1 MRKGIGWR
9 LPSSRAARQGRIHL
23 NLPDEL
29 YAARMYRILDI
40 SYLMSSIQY
49 MEPITALTRLST
61 VLREARKRRGLT
73 QAQVA
78 ALAGVPRLKVIQV
91 EKGAASVSAGAYA
104 AVAAALGMEFSLV
117 PERRPTLEEVPE
129 LLKHE

>member
-1 MRKGIGWR
+1 
-9 LPSSRAARQGRIHL
+9 
-23 NLPDEL
+23 
-29 YAARMYRILDI
+29 
-40 SYLMSSIQY
+40 
-49 MEPITALTRLST
+49 MEPLTALIRLAT
-61 VLREARKRRGLT
+61 ALREARKRRGLT

-78 ALAGVPRLKVIQV
+78 AIAGVPRLKVIQA